1 MFTEKTFFA
10 YWQEKVVHT
19 ASKNHEKFFL
29 SGTILEK
36 KLKKFNLKSGF

>member
-10 YWQEKVVHT
+10 YWQEKAVHT
-19 ASKNHEKFFL
+19 ASKNHEKKFL

-36 KLKKFNLKSGF
+36 KNRKSSI